1 MNEIELPPVPPAGDP
16 ARLDRLEARV
26 AMLEAKLAAAEAE
39 ADLPGAA
46 PATTGNNLADWVRNN
61 PVMAVIAAIVLLILL
76 GHLLD

>member
-16 ARLDRLEARV
+16 ARLDRLEARI

-39 ADLPGAA
+39 EDVSGTAPVTGANM
-46 PATTGNNLADWVRNN
+46 TDWVRNN
-61 PVMAVIAAIVLLILL
+61 PVLAVIAAIVLLILL